1 MRRFE
6 RKAILMAAAAA
17 IFAAAPAYG
26 NDSTAELTAGG
37 LVFKTTPNIEMRSED
52 LFISRKRVIVRYRF
66 FNRAASD
73 ETATV
78 AFPMP
83 DLDYDIEL
91 NVSIP
96 NPESDN
102 FLNFQTKVD
111 GKPVETKIEQKAFA
125 QGTTNEITKILTA
138 RGIPL
143 MPAAKRTQ
151 GILDKLDKTSEKEL
165 TDLGIVRADDFD
177 AGKGMEHHL
186 APMWKLS
193 TTYYWQQTFP
203 AGKEI
208 VVEHSYEPSV
218 GSTVEVL
225 LYRSAVN
232 DPETKAK
239 YEKDYCPDKAFLA
252 GIKSMVKKD
261 KQNNEMVPPEYR
273 LGYILKTGANWAGPI
288 GDYRLTVDKGNS
300 KALIS
305 FCETD
310 VKKIGPTT
318 FEVRHTNF
326 TPTQDLNFLIVE
338 PVEQQ

>member
-1 MRRFE
+1 MLIFK
-6 RKAILMAAAAA
+6 RKTILMAAVAG
-17 IFAAAPAYG
+17 ILAAAPAYA

-52 LFISRKRVIVRYRF
+52 LFISRKRVTVRYRF
-66 FNRAASD
+66 FNKGASD

-83 DLDYDIEL
+83 DLDYDIES

-96 NPESDN
+96 NSESDN

-111 GKPVETKIEQKAFA
+111 GKPIETKIEQKAFA
-125 QGTTNEITKILTA
+125 QGTTKEITKILTA

-151 GILDKLDKTSEKEL
+151 GILDKLDKTTEKDL

-177 AGKGMEHHL
+177 AGKGMEHHV
-186 APMWKLS
+186 APTWKL
-193 TTYYWQQTFP
+193 TATYYWQQTFP

-208 VVEHSYEPSV
+208 TIEHSYEPSI
-218 GSTVEVL
+218 GSTVQTTFYQ
-225 LYRSAVN
+225 LYDTDAEIRERFSK
-232 DPETKAK
+232 T
-239 YEKDYCPDKAFLA
+239 YCPDKAFIA
-252 GIKSMVKKD
+252 GVKAMPRKNKKD
-261 KQNNEMVPPEYR
+261 AMPPPEYYV
-273 LGYILKTGANWAGPI
+273 GYILKTGANWAGPI
-288 GDYRLTVDKGNS
+288 GDFRLTVDKGNP

-305 FCETD
+305 FCETG
-310 VKKIGPTT
+310 VKKTGPTT

-326 TPTQDLNFLIVE
+326 TPTQDLNFVIVE

>member
-1 MRRFE
+1 MQIFE
-6 RKAILMAAAAA
+6 RKTILMAAVAS
-17 IFAAAPAYG
+17 FLAAAPVYA

-52 LFISRKRVIVRYRF
+52 LSISRKRVIVRYRF
-66 FNRAASD
+66 FNKGTSD

-83 DLDYDIEL
+83 ELDYDVEL

-125 QGTTNEITKILTA
+125 RETNKEITKILTA
-138 RGIPL
+138 RNIPL
-143 MPAAKRTQ
+143 MPASKRTQ
-151 GILDKLDKTSEKEL
+151 AFLDKLDKAAEKEL
-165 TDLGIVRADDFD
+165 TDLGLVRADDFD

-186 APMWKLS
+186 APQWKLT
-193 TTYYWQQTFP
+193 TTYYWQQIFP

-218 GSTVEVL
+218 GSTVQTTFDH
-225 LYRSAVN
+225 LY
-232 DPETKAK
+232 DTDKQIKAEFSK
-239 YEKDYCPDKAFLA
+239 KYCPDQAFIAGVKAMTP
-252 GIKSMVKKD
+252 KNKKD
-261 KQNNEMVPPEYR
+261 AMPPPEYY

-288 GDYRLTVDKGNS
+288 GDFRLTVDKGNP

-305 FCETD
+305 FCETG
-310 VKKIGPTT
+310 VKKTGPTT

-326 TPTQDLNFLIVE
+326 TPKQDLNFVIVE